1 MALILQINEFE
12 ILREESGNYAYI
24 EAEIDDM
31 IQVVPAWRAY
41 NTCHPPVFQAAVCAT
56 KVLLSDDDD
65 LSAYEHDE
73 EVMELAEDV
82 ADSDWEILD

>member
-1 MALILQINEFE
+1 MF
-12 ILREESGNYAYI
+12 
-24 EAEIDDM
+24 D
-31 IQVVPAWRAY
+31 
-41 NTCHPPVFQAAVCAT
+41 PPVFQAAVCAT

-65 LSAYEHDE
+65 LNAYKHDE

>member
-1 MALILQINEFE
+1 MV
-12 ILREESGNYAYI
+12 
-24 EAEIDDM
+24 
-31 IQVVPAWRAY
+31 QVVSA
-41 NTCHPPVFQAAVCAT
+41 TMFDPPVFQAAVCAT

-82 ADSDWEILD
+82 ADTDWQILD